1 MMIQRQLENIITSK
15 LFQKKALIIVGPRQ
29 VGKTTLL
36 KEIISTSGKKT
47 LYLNC
52 DEPDMRERLESVTS
66 VQLKALIGDAEIVSI
81 DEAQRVKD
89 IGITLKLIVDN
100 LPNKQLLVTGS
111 SALELSNSIN
121 EPLTGRKFEY
131 KLFPFSFQELVN
143 TTDLLTEQR
152 LLEKRL
158 IYGYYPDVVNNPGNE
173 REILT
178 NILSSYLYK
187 DIFEFQDIRK
197 PDVIEKLLQALALQ
211 VGSEVSFNELS
222 QLLGIDNSTVQRY
235 IYLLEKSFV
244 IYHLYSFSRNI
255 RNELKK
261 SVKIYFYDN
270 GIRNALIANY
280 TPLDLRADVGSLWEN
295 FLITERFKRNS
306 YNMDYTNTYFWRT
319 TQQQEIDYIEEKDGF
334 LHCYELKWN
343 PKKKAKLSKTFSS
356 AYPNSE
362 LELINRENYTDF
374 ITVNTTPVTS

>member
-1 MMIQRQLENIITSK
+1 MIQRELRSIIESK
-15 LFQKKALIIVGPRQ
+15 LFQKKAIIIVGPRQ

-36 KEIISTSGKKT
+36 KQIIGSSSKKT

-52 DEPDMRERLESVTS
+52 DEPDVRERLESVTS
-66 VQLKALIGDAEIVSI
+66 TQLKALIGDAEMISI
-81 DEAQRVKD
+81 DEAQRVNN
-89 IGITLKLIVDN
+89 IGLTLKLIIDN
-100 LPNKQLLVTGS
+100 IPDKQLLVTGS
-111 SALELSNSIN
+111 SALELSNTIN

-131 KLFPFSFQELVN
+131 NLFPFSFQELSESV
-143 TTDLLTEQR
+143 DLLTEQR

-197 PDVIEKLLQALALQ
+197 PEVIEKLLQALALQ
-211 VGSEVSFNELS
+211 IGSEVSINELS
-222 QLLGIDNSTVQRY
+222 QFLGIDSSTVQRY

-244 IYHLYSFSRNI
+244 IYHLHSFSRNI

-280 TPLDLRADVGSLWEN
+280 NPLDLRTDTGNLWEN
-295 FLITERFKRNS
+295 HLITERLKRNS
-306 YNMDYTNTYFWRT
+306 YDLSYANTYFWRT
-319 TQQQEIDYIEEKDGF
+319 TQQQEIDYIEDKDGT
-334 LHCYELKWN
+334 LHCFEFKWN
-343 PKKKAKLSKTFSS
+343 PNKSASLTKTFSK
-356 AYPNSE
+356 AYPNSTF
-362 LELINRENYTDF
+362 ELINRENYIDF
-374 ITVNTTPVTS
+374 IAK

>member
-1 MMIQRQLENIITSK
+1 MIQRELRSIIESK
-15 LFQKKALIIVGPRQ
+15 LFQKKAIIIVGPRQ

-36 KEIISTSGKKT
+36 KQIIGSSSKKT

-52 DEPDMRERLESVTS
+52 DEPDVRERLESVTS
-66 VQLKALIGDAEIVSI
+66 TQLKALIGDAEMISI
-81 DEAQRVKD
+81 DEAQRVNN
-89 IGITLKLIVDN
+89 IGLTLKLIIDN
-100 LPNKQLLVTGS
+100 IPDKQLLVTGS
-111 SALELSNSIN
+111 SALELSNTIN

-131 KLFPFSFQELVN
+131 NLFPFSFQELSESA
-143 TTDLLTEQR
+143 DLLTEQR

-197 PDVIEKLLQALALQ
+197 PEVIEKLLQALALQ
-211 VGSEVSFNELS
+211 IGSEVSINELS
-222 QLLGIDNSTVQRY
+222 QFLGIDSSTVQRY

-244 IYHLYSFSRNI
+244 IYHLHSFSRNI

-280 TPLDLRADVGSLWEN
+280 NPLDLRTDTGNLWEN
-295 FLITERFKRNS
+295 HLITERIKRNS
-306 YNMDYTNTYFWRT
+306 YDLSYANTYFWRT
-319 TQQQEIDYIEEKDGF
+319 TQQQEIDYIEDKDGT
-334 LHCYELKWN
+334 LHCFEFKWN
-343 PKKKAKLSKTFSS
+343 PNKSASLTKTFSK
-356 AYPNSE
+356 AYPNSTF
-362 LELINRENYTDF
+362 ELINRENYIDF
-374 ITVNTTPVTS
+374 IAK